1 MLRFDENVPQTDE
14 EKYGFRIDKKT
25 NKFIITEHHVEL
37 NQNSDP
43 EGKLN
48 EIYGFT
54 TLLPFASPQ
63 SLIGTFFRNLLQ
75 SLVYIIVIASFSR
88 PSSNDSAG
96 FGVILVKNLYFKNS
110 FHIYCVAAQVFVFS
124 FYI

>member
-63 SLIGTFFRNLLQ
+63 SLIGTFFRNCCSHLYILLLLQ
-75 SLVYIIVIASFSR
+75 ASH
-88 PSSNDSAG
+88 A
-96 FGVILVKNLYFKNS
+96 L
-110 FHIYCVAAQVFVFS
+110 QVMTRQDLALF
-124 FYI
+124 